1 MGMVDF
7 FLNCDLP
14 TALSLV
20 NATDGQWCKSFHLL
34 LNVHPHHV
42 LLRDSGEVFLELIV
56 DYQNHQSLSLQKDR
70 YLFILAASISL
81 IALFLSTAVVLSGP
95 VFGLG
100 PAENMIAFMLSTAL
114 STLPP
119 KSASIGCPSLF
130 FFPDHAIHCK
140 LWIF

>member
-1 MGMVDF
+1 M
-7 FLNCDLP
+7 P

-42 LLRDSGEVFLELIV
+42 LLRDSGEVFLEPNV

-81 IALFLSTAVVLSGP
+81 IALFLSTAVVFIGSCFWSGS
-95 VFGLG
+95 G
-100 PAENMIAFMLSTAL
+100 
-114 STLPP
+114 
-119 KSASIGCPSLF
+119 
-130 FFPDHAIHCK
+130 
-140 LWIF
+140 